1 MSYNDVDFSD
11 IKLTS
16 IWQYVTVT
24 RYKNTILWQVDIMIR
39 QVDIMIR
46 QVDIIIWQVIA
57 EIYHHRQVD
66 VITWSFLSDLSSNDV
81 HLSDLCLNLLDSLS
95 TCKILFYLYDMVAY
109 FCHHLSDDMS
119 TCQIFM
125 LIFQLHICLKKHLKT
140 VFMPS

>member
-16 IWQYVTVT
+16 IWQFVTVT

-39 QVDIMIR
+39 QVDI
-46 QVDIIIWQVIA
+46 IIWQVT

-81 HLSDLCLNLLDSLS
+81 HLSDLCFNLLDSLS

-109 FCHHLSDDMS
+109 FCDHLSDNYGDLSHLMS
-119 TCQIFM
+119 SCQIFM
-125 LIFQLHICLKKHLKT
+125 TSYQIF
-140 VFMPS
+140 MNS